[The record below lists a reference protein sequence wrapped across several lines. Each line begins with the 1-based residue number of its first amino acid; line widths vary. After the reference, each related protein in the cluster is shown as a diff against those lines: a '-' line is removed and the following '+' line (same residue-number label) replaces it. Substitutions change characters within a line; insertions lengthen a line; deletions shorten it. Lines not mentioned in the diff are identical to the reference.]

1 MMVTYLGEKQ
11 KYEKKT
17 EKQDNNQKRWSRKA
31 CSEGTMCV
39 VRLERNS
46 INPKICI

>member
-1 MMVTYLGEKQ
+1 MKVTYLGEKH

-17 EKQDNNQKRWSRKA
+17 EKQDNNQKRWSRNA

-46 INPKICI
+46 INQQICI

>member
-11 KYEKKT
+11 KNKEKTK
-17 EKQDNNQKRWSRKA
+17 KQDNNQKRWSRKA

-39 VRLERNS
+39 VRLERNL
-46 INPKICI
+46 INQQICI